1 MSRSASLVTATV
13 VALSLSSLF
22 SASALAACAD
32 ADQCTAAVC
41 RQRQARVHPT
51 CDVSRSCAAINANNK
66 PELRRRLTINQNCLA
81 ARQNVGL
88 CFSVPDQG
96 HIDAINAVQAVIQ
109 VCQDKI
115 DQ

>member
-1 MSRSASLVTATV
+1 MSRSLITATV
-13 VALSLSSLF
+13 VALSFSSLF

-32 ADQCTAAVC
+32 ADQCTPAVC
-41 RQRQARVHPT
+41 RQRQAPVHGI
-51 CDVSRSCAAINANNK
+51 CDVPRSCAGINANNK
-66 PELRRRLTINQNCLA
+66 PELRRRLTINQRCLA

-88 CFSVPDQG
+88 CFSVVDQG
-96 HIDAINAVQAVIQ
+96 HTDAINGVQAVID